1 MAQFSRLSKLFL
13 VLASLPILSDQNIE
27 EIIITGSLTK
37 KSEQDSNP
45 LQVITQKDYKNFNIS
60 NIGEI
65 AKHIPSASGSHFQ
78 SNNLDGFD
86 QGMSSFNMRGLGHS
100 STLILLNSKRHTF
113 AGTPSSDGSSYIDL
127 KSYFLNY
134 YKLMYLLFFWFLY
147 FFDAHL
153 LYLNYIIFS
162 LWSRFLFLIFS
173 SHLDY
178 KYLSL

>member
-78 SNNLDGFD
+78 SNN
-86 QGMSSFNMRGLGHS
+86 
-100 STLILLNSKRHTF
+100 
-113 AGTPSSDGSSYIDL
+113 
-127 KSYFLNY
+127 
-134 YKLMYLLFFWFLY
+134 
-147 FFDAHL
+147 
-153 LYLNYIIFS
+153 
-162 LWSRFLFLIFS
+162 
-173 SHLDY
+173 
-178 KYLSL
+178 